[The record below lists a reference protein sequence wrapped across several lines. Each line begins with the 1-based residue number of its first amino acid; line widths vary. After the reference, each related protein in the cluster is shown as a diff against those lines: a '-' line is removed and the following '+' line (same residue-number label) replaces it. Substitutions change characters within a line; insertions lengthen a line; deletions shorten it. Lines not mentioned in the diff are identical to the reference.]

1 VWLLVGLGNPGP
13 EYEGT
18 RHNVGFQVIDAIAAQ
33 TRAPAFRSKL
43 GAEISET
50 LVGSERI
57 LLCKPMEYMNLS
69 GQAVARVAKFWKIEP
84 TRTLVVYDDLDLS
97 FGRLKLGAGGGHG
110 GHNGVRSIIAE
121 WGTAD
126 FHRVRVGIGRPP
138 AGADPT
144 DYLLTDFKAVERKTL
159 PDACARAADAAL
171 AIVSDGLTVAMN
183 RFNTKRASGPKS
195 KETTKETAIET
206 TKGTTKTGDDA

>member
-18 RHNVGFQVIDAIAAQ
+18 RHNVGFQVIDAIAARA
-33 TRAPAFRSKL
+33 RAPAYRSKL
-43 GAEISET
+43 GAEISEI

-57 LLCKPMEYMNLS
+57 LVCKPMEYMNLS

-84 TRTLVVYDDLDLS
+84 TRTVVVYDDLDLS

-110 GHNGVRSIIAE
+110 GHNGLRSIIAE
-121 WGTAD
+121 WGTSD

-138 AGADPT
+138 AGQDPT
-144 DYLLTDFKAVERKTL
+144 QYLLTDFKAAESKALEDSCT
-159 PDACARAADAAL
+159 RAGEAAL
-171 AIVSDGLTVAMN
+171 AIVREGLTVAMN
-183 RFNTKRASGPKS
+183 RFNTKRTAEPK
-195 KETTKETAIET
+195 T
-206 TKGTTKTGDDA
+206 